1 LPPADCF
8 LLEPAAA
15 DGAPPRFAQR
25 DNADGSLVALLG
37 PGEAGTT
44 ARYAVA
50 PAALDLPAREFPR
63 GGVTLETA
71 PEALSLRVP
80 EGLVGAYRFG
90 GGAARPFLWPLLGPG
105 QTPVTRAYP
114 MAERE
119 GEARDHP
126 HHRSLWSAYG
136 DVNGV
141 DDWSEEEGHGTIT
154 HQAFVRQGQGP
165 VFGGFTAGG
174 LWRAPDGEPLL
185 REERTIRAYN
195 VGGDRRLLDYTLT
208 LVADQGRD
216 IVFGDTKEGGL
227 LSVRVATTMDGAR
240 GGTIENAGGGRGEA
254 ACWGKP
260 SPWCDYSGRVEDQ
273 IVGIALLDHPSNPG
287 HPARW
292 HVRDY
297 GLMTANPFATGAFTG
312 GAPTPVTLPRDLGI
326 TFRYRVLL
334 HRGGA
339 AEGQVADAYHAF
351 TDPPA
356 ATIYRD

>member
-1 LPPADCF
+1 
-8 LLEPAAA
+8 
-15 DGAPPRFAQR
+15 
-25 DNADGSLVALLG
+25 
-37 PGEAGTT
+37 
-44 ARYAVA
+44 
-50 PAALDLPAREFPR
+50 
-63 GGVTLETA
+63 
-71 PEALSLRVP
+71 
-80 EGLVGAYRFG
+80 
-90 GGAARPFLWPLLGPG
+90 
-105 QTPVTRAYP
+105 

-141 DDWSEEEGHGTIT
+141 DDWSEEEGHGTIA
-154 HQAFVRQGQGP
+154 HQAFVRQEQGP

-174 LWRAPDGEPLL
+174 LWQAPDGEPLL
-185 REERTIRAYN
+185 REERSIRAYN

-227 LSVRVATTMDGAR
+227 LSVRVATSMDGAR

-297 GLMTANPFATGAFTG
+297 GLMTANPFATGRSPAVRPRPSPFHATSASPSATACCCTAAARRRGRSPTRTTPSPTRPRPRSTATRSRPQRLCARRTSTRTTTG
-312 GAPTPVTLPRDLGI
+312 PS
-326 TFRYRVLL
+326 
-334 HRGGA
+334 
-339 AEGQVADAYHAF
+339 
-351 TDPPA
+351 
-356 ATIYRD
+356 